1 MKYVKQLFVVV
12 LMAAVLSL
20 APAGRTN
27 VFGQKSDNRPPKER
41 AKAKETDKQP
51 PPRNNNNQ
59 GNNNRHGN
67 H

>member
-20 APAGRTN
+20 TPPGRTN
-27 VFGQKSDNRPPKER
+27 AFGQKSDNRPPKET
-41 AKAKETDKQP
+41 AKAKETDKRQP
-51 PPRNNNNQ
+51 RGNGNNQ
-59 GNNNRHGN
+59 SNNNRHGN

>member
-20 APAGRTN
+20 TPPGRTN
-27 VFGQKSDNRPPKER
+27 AFGQKNDNRPPKE
-41 AKAKETDKQP
+41 KQP
-51 PPRNNNNQ
+51 VKERDKPPPKNNNNQ